1 MTDVRDEQKQGLS
14 EGLLLGGLIVV
25 AFVLRFARLGLWSLD
40 SDEVFM
46 RRDSLNFRFTNPR
59 PLLYF
64 INHYVIA
71 PIIPLDEF
79 GIRLLPATFGVL
91 AIPVLY
97 LVTRRFFGARAALF
111 AAALLAV
118 SPVHVFYSQ
127 FGRYW
132 SLVFLFAT
140 IYPYALYLGVRH
152 RSRRALALGLASPAR
167 RRCRTPCPPS

>member
-1 MTDVRDEQKQGLS
+1 MNDARTEQKQGLS
-14 EGLLLGGLIVV
+14 QGLLLGGLIVL
-25 AFVLRFARLGLWSLD
+25 ALVLRFARLGEWSFD

-91 AIPVLY
+91 AL
-97 LVTRRFFGARAALF
+97 
-111 AAALLAV
+111 
-118 SPVHVFYSQ
+118 
-127 FGRYW
+127 
-132 SLVFLFAT
+132 SL
-140 IYPYALYLGVRH
+140 IH
-152 RSRRALALGLASPAR
+152 I
-167 RRCRTPCPPS
+167 

>member
-1 MTDVRDEQKQGLS
+1 
-14 EGLLLGGLIVV
+14 
-25 AFVLRFARLGLWSLD
+25 
-40 SDEVFM
+40 M

-64 INHYVIA
+64 INHHVIA

-97 LVTRRFFGARAALF
+97 LVTRRFLGARAALF
-111 AAALLAV
+111 ATALLVV
-118 SPVHVFYSQ
+118 SPVHVVYSQ

-140 IYPYALYLGVRH
+140 VYPYALYLGVRSATDGRW
-152 RSRRALALGLASPAR
+152 RSASPPRCWR
-167 RRCRTPCPPS
+167 RWRILRRSSSWEGRRLCSPFTICGPTG